1 MTTYFK
7 AKQRPRIIRATFG
20 PMGGGKSARA
30 QQQAMKQ
37 PELYL
42 QEDPWELIYLKPE
55 FDDRSDGFHTRVGD
69 VHRPATILPG
79 KPEGVIDLFRS
90 FRGKKVVLVGDEV
103 QFFGI
108 NKHRTD
114 LTPEEIEAM
123 GEAAIELGTSGVPMH
138 LAGLG
143 SFFSRVT
150 PPMVAWFLLDPRVRK
165 TFVRAICSSCG
176 RRAQLTQRYTNG
188 KPSRRGEPVY
198 VVEPPKAVHASGAK
212 TEEPIYAYAPSC
224 NGCHV
229 LPT

>member
-1 MTTYFK
+1 
-7 AKQRPRIIRATFG
+7 
-20 PMGGGKSARA
+20 MGGGKSARA
-30 QQQAMKQ
+30 QQQALEQ

-42 QEDPWELIYLKPE
+42 HENPWELIYLKPE

-69 VHRPATILPG
+69 VHRPAIILPG

-90 FRGKKVVLVGDEV
+90 FHGKKVVLVGDEV

-108 NKHRTD
+108 SKGRTD

-123 GEAAIELGTSGVPMH
+123 GEAALELAASGVPMH

-165 TFVRAICSSCG
+165 MFVRAICDTCG
-176 RRAQLTQRYTNG
+176 RRAQLTQRYTDG

-198 VVEPPKAVHASGAK
+198 VVQPPASTHSNDAG
-212 TEEPIYAYAPSC
+212 TVGPVYAYAPSC
-224 NGCHV
+224 NNCHV
-229 LPT
+229 LPL